1 MTISAYPWPF
11 QQLFSRTV
19 RNYAMINTIISFP
32 VQKNSL
38 FMKIFRCIRI
48 ELMPHIY
55 DTKTL
60 TMVVEAQQSVNL
72 FEDKKRTTWTG
83 CWQKRGRVE
92 LGHRRF
98 LLPKVFCRKCI
109 APLRNTH
116 LFGPVSGIFVLKGY
130 FQGMK
135 YKQGVPKNKYFSE
148 CCWSHGAQAQSL
160 VASTPVSENCFF
172 GSFLPRLSGINRS
185 QVIWMGKFGPTAL
198 NFASGYFFWKVKDCW
213 KFSRYGRIL
222 FAATFFCHFPK
233 EKSYIEK

>member
-1 MTISAYPWPF
+1 MSTDSGLQFAWGEISRYLSKRYRRYRDICPIADLNYSQEDQEMTISAYPWPF

-38 FMKIFRCIRI
+38 FMKIFWCIRI

-160 VASTPVSENCFF
+160 VASTPVSENCF
-172 GSFLPRLSGINRS
+172 LVLSY
-185 QVIWMGKFGPTAL
+185 Q
-198 NFASGYFFWKVKDCW
+198 D
-213 KFSRYGRIL
+213 
-222 FAATFFCHFPK
+222 
-233 EKSYIEK
+233 